1 MNKLWDLAQFNLKLL
16 NNLIFV
22 YLVAICF
29 FYLIL
34 FLMSFNQ
41 IKRERGLHNI
51 EPYKRIR
58 NSAFTPPISILV
70 PAYNEQ
76 MGIIE
81 TVLSLVTGSGR
92 LNYPQYEVIVVN
104 DGSKDET
111 MLKMIDRFK
120 MTPMKNKVFQKRN
133 GIETKPIK
141 MVYYSEIFP
150 QLILVDKENGGKSDA
165 LNVGINLARYPYFA
179 SIDGDTI
186 LEPDSFLKMMKP
198 IIEANEQ
205 EILAVGGNV
214 LIANGSTI
222 IQGQIKKKRLSKNPW
237 VVMQTIEYMRAFL
250 IGRIGLSRKN
260 LLLIISGAFGVFKT
274 SRVVQAGGYRVGTVG
289 EDMELVVRL
298 HRMNIE
304 NEWGAKIE
312 YVADPVCYTE
322 APEDLKVLKRQR
334 IRWHR
339 GLFDSLWIHRKMILN
354 PKYGAIGFISMPYFL
369 LVELLGP
376 VVELVG
382 YLVIVIGLAF
392 GQVQLQYS
400 LPLILLTVVYG
411 SFMSMGAV
419 LLEEWRLENYKSIS
433 DLNRLFFFALSE
445 TIWYRPLMTL
455 WRVQS
460 FISAVRGKKQSWGEM
475 KRKGVSA

>member
-1 MNKLWDLAQFNLKLL
+1 MNDLLHFADFDLMLL
-16 NNLIFV
+16 NEIVLC
-22 YLVAICF
+22 YLLAISA
-29 FYLIL
+29 FYFIL
-34 FLMSFNQ
+34 FLISFSQ
-41 IKRERGLHNI
+41 LKKEHGLHKV
-51 EPYKRIR
+51 EPYSQIM

-76 MGIIE
+76 TGIIG
-81 TVLSLVTGSGR
+81 TVLSLVTGYGR
-92 LNYPQYEVIVVN
+92 LNYPEYEVIVIN

-111 MLKMIDRFK
+111 LPKMIERFK
-120 MTPMKNKVFQKRN
+120 MMPLQNKVIQKRN
-133 GIETKPIK
+133 GIETKPVK
-141 MVYYSEIFP
+141 MVYYSEMLP

-186 LEPDSFLKMMKP
+186 LEPDSFLKIMKP
-198 IIEANEQ
+198 IIENEQ

-222 IQGQIKKKRLSKNPW
+222 LKGQIKEKRLSPNPW

-274 SRVVQAGGYRVGTVG
+274 ARVVQAGGYRVGTVG

-304 NEWGAKIE
+304 NNWGARIA

-322 APEDLKVLKRQR
+322 APEEMKVLKRQR
-334 IRWHR
+334 IRWQR
-339 GLFDSLWIHRKMILN
+339 GLFDSLWIHRRMIFN

-369 LVELLGP
+369 IVELLGP
-376 VVELVG
+376 VFELTG
-382 YLVIVIGLAF
+382 FFLALIALTF
-392 GQVQLQYS
+392 SQAYIKYS
-400 LPLILLTVVYG
+400 LPLIIFMVVYG
-411 SFMSMGAV
+411 SFLSMGAV
-419 LLEEWRLENYKSIS
+419 LLEEWRLGNFKRVSE
-433 DLNRLFFFALSE
+433 LNRLFFFALSE
-445 TIWYRPLMTL
+445 VLWYRPLVAI

-460 FISAVRGKKQSWGEM
+460 LMAAVRGKKQSWGDM
-475 KRKGVSA
+475 NRKGVTAL